1 MKHFDLVGI
10 DGNAFNVMGY
20 VRNAMKKSGYSQDEI
35 NAYQQKCMNNDYD
48 HLLYESV
55 GIINECNRRMD
66 EQKEAEHMSKKKPI
80 SKVRTQEEID
90 AYIDEWF
97 DKLIPNCGRAN
108 TVAGEILRAMCRI
121 NYRWY
126 NDGDYAG
133 YGYGMETAGSAC
145 TYLIGINDLEW
156 HVENLLDI
164 TPDHDEDYE
173 KALINLCSATI
184 DYLET
189 HKELFDEAND
199 EDYQDCDEWCGDSD
213 EKFEREHW
221 GEDYDDDDEDD
232 WNDDDDEDY
241 DESEDEDDEW

>member
-97 DKLIPNCGRAN
+97 DKLIPECGKAD

-133 YGYGMETAGSAC
+133 YGYGIETAGSAC
-145 TYLIGINDLEW
+145 TYLIGFSDLEW
-156 HVENLLDI
+156 YVETLLNI
-164 TPDHDEDYE
+164 TPDHDDAYE
-173 KALINLCSATI
+173 KALIELCSAII
-184 DYLET
+184 DYLES
-189 HKELFDEAND
+189 HKDLFDESNN
-199 EDYQDCDEWCGDSD
+199 EDYQDCFEWCGDSD
-213 EKFEREHW
+213 EEFERRHW
-221 GEDYDDDDEDD
+221 GEDYDDEDEDEWDNDEDEDD
-232 WNDDDDEDY
+232 Y
-241 DESEDEDDEW
+241 DDEDDEW